1 MQLSRSGPKIGVKL
15 GRERGTQKARRSF
28 VCCCSLSS
36 LVIQQG
42 PARLSSKALDR
53 ATSTIM
59 ISATATNKYP
69 RIDKATEVDEA
80 PALSPPLMEPAATP
94 LEWNMERLE
103 ETCSGD
109 DALMAR
115 KAQRAAHAAS
125 QAIS

>member
-1 MQLSRSGPKIGVKL
+1 MHATI
-15 GRERGTQKARRSF
+15 EIGTQDPGEVGTGGNTKGQTLFCVLLQPFLARNSA
-28 VCCCSLSS
+28 
-36 LVIQQG
+36 
-42 PARLSSKALDR
+42 ARLSSKALDR

-94 LEWNMERLE
+94 LEWNTERLE
-103 ETCSGD
+103 ETCAGD